1 MKEERKFDNYV
12 RDSEKVHTNRVLS
25 DIKLVHPELD
35 KKQSNR
41 NKIKKRLAWIVPFAT
56 IAVCTAIIIP
66 CVLLNDKNIGKNPD
80 TDNRY
85 GYQIGDY
92 NTRVVNS
99 TIKEYNEQTG
109 SELLYLDWYDVCVDG
124 KTGCVT
130 REYFDVK
137 TDERLGFLET
147 MMHEEKEIAMEL
159 SVVFNDNSLQRLA
172 ADIES
177 CKIEAK
183 INNVDVFWVKRN
195 DNFIGTFLWNKNR
208 YFLNLTY
215 APDENA
221 LFEIVEEI
229 LTKK

>member
-1 MKEERKFDNYV
+1 
-12 RDSEKVHTNRVLS
+12 
-25 DIKLVHPELD
+25 
-35 KKQSNR
+35 
-41 NKIKKRLAWIVPFAT
+41 
-56 IAVCTAIIIP
+56 
-66 CVLLNDKNIGKNPD
+66 
-80 TDNRY
+80 
-85 GYQIGDY
+85 
-92 NTRVVNS
+92 
-99 TIKEYNEQTG
+99 
-109 SELLYLDWYDVCVDG
+109 
-124 KTGCVT
+124 
-130 REYFDVK
+130 
-137 TDERLGFLET
+137 
-147 MMHEEKEIAMEL
+147 MEL